1 MTKRTYGISAS
12 GAFTPTRPTDWPRNS
27 TSRGRPTHD
36 IITLQKLIERD
47 YSIPAPQLEKE
58 FARFL
63 EAADDVER
71 FAKLPERFGFVIE
84 YLDPSGN
91 LRFYEPDFVVVTMD
105 GASYLVETKGMED
118 VNVASKDRA
127 AQLWCENATLLT
139 GKPWG
144 YLKVQEKEYKQLQPS
159 LFGEVSFLG
168 LK

>member
-1 MTKRTYGISAS
+1 
-12 GAFTPTRPTDWPRNS
+12 
-27 TSRGRPTHD
+27 
-36 IITLQKLIERD
+36 
-47 YSIPAPQLEKE
+47 LEKE